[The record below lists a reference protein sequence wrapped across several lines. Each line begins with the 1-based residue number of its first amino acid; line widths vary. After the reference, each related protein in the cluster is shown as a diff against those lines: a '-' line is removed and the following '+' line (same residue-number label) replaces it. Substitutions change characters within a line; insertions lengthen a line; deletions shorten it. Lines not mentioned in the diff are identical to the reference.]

1 MHTRVHFCTCLCTKG
16 KYIHSQRA
24 LSLSLSLGVFPASEL
39 GRAAQRC
46 NYNWLVAELR
56 ELPEVLSP
64 NIALSIFCTPVFA
77 AGNVRERQWELFQTG
92 WKIKLLLLEERERER
107 ASGGD

>member
-1 MHTRVHFCTCLCTKG
+1 VCVLKG
-16 KYIHSQRA
+16 NNNNIHSARA
-24 LSLSLSLGVFPASEL
+24 LSLGVFPASEL
-39 GRAAQRC
+39 GRTAQRC

-77 AGNVRERQWELFQTG
+77 SRDIHARVWELFQTG
-92 WKIKLLLLEERERER
+92 WKIKLLLLLLAGARRERE
-107 ASGGD
+107 SGGD